1 MCQMHYFSGYYSLLE
16 LSGMNIKHLEHLLA
30 LAETGSFSR
39 AAERCFI
46 TQSALSRSIQNL
58 EEELGG
64 QLLDRI
70 GKRNELTPLGREVVA
85 RARRI
90 VLDAAELR
98 RSAELLQQGV
108 SGTIRVGL
116 GSGPGALLTTPL
128 LCHAAEHPELKV
140 SITRGP
146 TELQLLQLRARQLD
160 AMVVDAYRVAPAPD
174 LQIDSLGQQPAGFV
188 CRAGHPLLELPVVA
202 LQDLLRY
209 PVASTP
215 LSDHVARM
223 LVEQYGPAADPQSMV
238 SLQGEEVDSL
248 IATVERSQAV
258 YLGILAAAREGLTAG
273 RLVELRLRPALRAQA
288 RFAYLTL
295 QGRTEAPAMAWFR
308 RFVDEMLRSG

>member
-1 MCQMHYFSGYYSLLE
+1 
-16 LSGMNIKHLEHLLA
+16 MNIKHLEHLLA
-30 LAETGSFSR
+30 LADTGSFSR
-39 AAERCFI
+39 AATKCCI

-58 EEELGG
+58 EDELGG
-64 QLLDRI
+64 RLLDRI
-70 GKRNELTPLGREVVA
+70 GKRNELTPLGREVVV

-90 VLDAAELR
+90 VFEAGELH
-98 RSAELLQQGV
+98 RSAELLQQGGG
-108 SGTIRVGL
+108 GTIRIGL

-128 LCHAAEHPELKV
+128 LCHAAEHHPDLRV

-146 TELQLLQLRARQLD
+146 TELQLLQLRARRLD
-160 AMVVDAYRVAPAPD
+160 ALVVDAYRVAPAPD
-174 LQIDSLGQQPAGFV
+174 LQMESLGYQSAGFV
-188 CRAGHPLLELPVVA
+188 CRAGHPLARRSSIGLE
-202 LQDLLRY
+202 DLLRY

-215 LSDHVARM
+215 LSDQVARM
-223 LVEQYGPAADPQSMV
+223 LVEQYGAAADPQLMV

-258 YLGILAAAREGLTAG
+258 YLGILAAAREGIEAG
-273 RLVELRLRPALRAQA
+273 RLVELPLQPPLRSQA

-308 RFVDEMLRSG
+308 QFVARVLAA

>member
-1 MCQMHYFSGYYSLLE
+1 
-16 LSGMNIKHLEHLLA
+16 MNIKHLEHLLA

-39 AAERCFI
+39 AAEQCFI

-58 EEELGG
+58 EGELGG
-64 QLLDRI
+64 RLLDRI

-90 VLDAAELR
+90 ALEAAELR
-98 RSAELLQQGV
+98 RSAELLQQG
-108 SGTIRVGL
+108 SGGTIRVGL

-128 LCHAAEHPELKV
+128 LCHAAEHHPDLRV
-140 SITRGP
+140 AITRGP

-160 AMVVDAYRVAPAPD
+160 ALVVDAYRVAPAPD
-174 LQIDSLGQQPAGFV
+174 LRIDSLGYQLAGFV
-188 CRAGHPLLELPVVA
+188 CRAGHPLALLPTLGLE
-202 LQDLLRY
+202 QLLRY

-215 LSDHVARM
+215 LSDEVARM

-238 SLQGEEVDSL
+238 SLQGEEVASL

-258 YLGILAAAREGLTAG
+258 YLGILAAARDGLEAG
-273 RLVELRLRPALRAQA
+273 RLVELRVEPPLRSRA
-288 RFAYLTL
+288 RFAYVTL
-295 QGRTEAPAMAWFR
+295 QGRTEAPAMGWFR
-308 RFVDEMLRSG
+308 RFVAGIFAT

>member
-1 MCQMHYFSGYYSLLE
+1 
-16 LSGMNIKHLEHLLA
+16 MNIKHLEHLLA

-58 EEELGG
+58 EDELGG

-70 GKRNELTPLGREVVA
+70 GKRNELTPLGREVVE

-90 VLDAAELR
+90 VFDASELR
-98 RSAELLQQGV
+98 RSAELLQHGMGGKIQ
-108 SGTIRVGL
+108 VGL

-128 LCHAAEHPELKV
+128 LIHAAEHPGLRV

-146 TELQLLQLRARQLD
+146 TELQLLQLRSRQLD
-160 AMVVDAYRVAPAPD
+160 ALVVDVYRVVPAPD
-174 LQIDSLGQQPAGFV
+174 LQIDSLGYQPAGFL
-188 CRAGHPLLELPVVA
+188 CRAGHPLLDLPQVS
-202 LQDLLRY
+202 LDDLLQY

-215 LSDHVARM
+215 LSDQVARM
-223 LVEQYGPAADPQSMV
+223 LVEQYGPLADPQRMV
-238 SLQGEEVDSL
+238 SLQAEEVDSL
-248 IATVERSQAV
+248 IAAVEHSQAV
-258 YLGILAAAREGLTAG
+258 YLGILAPARAQLDDG
-273 RLVELRLRPALRAQA
+273 RLQQLRLQPPMKGQA
-288 RFAYLTL
+288 HFAYVTL

-308 RFVDEMLRSG
+308 RFVATMLGA

>member
-1 MCQMHYFSGYYSLLE
+1 
-16 LSGMNIKHLEHLLA
+16 MNIKHLEHLLA
-30 LAETGSFSR
+30 LADSGSFSR

-70 GKRNELTPLGREVVA
+70 GKRNELTPLGCEVVA

-90 VLDAAELR
+90 VLEASELR
-98 RSAELLQQGV
+98 HSAELLQGGGGKI
-108 SGTIRVGL
+108 SIGL

-128 LCHAAEHPELKV
+128 LCHAAKHHPDLRV

-160 AMVVDAYRVAPAPD
+160 ALVVDAYRVAPAPD
-174 LQIDSLGQQPAGFV
+174 LQIESLGYQSAGFV
-188 CRAGHPLLELPVVA
+188 CRADHPLASLSCLA

-215 LSDHVARM
+215 LSDQVARM
-223 LVEQYGPAADPQSMV
+223 LVNEYGPAADPQLMV
-238 SLQGEEVDSL
+238 ALQGEEVDSL

-258 YLGILAAAREGLTAG
+258 YLGILVAAREGLEAG
-273 RLVELRLRPALRAQA
+273 RLVELKLQPALRAQA
-288 RFAYLTL
+288 QFAYITL
-295 QGRTEAPAMAWFR
+295 QGRTEAPALAWFR
-308 RFVDEMLRSG
+308 RFVGEKLHA

>member
-1 MCQMHYFSGYYSLLE
+1 
-16 LSGMNIKHLEHLLA
+16 MNIRHLEHLLA
-30 LAETGSFSR
+30 LADTGSFSR
-39 AAERCFI
+39 AADRCFI

-58 EEELGG
+58 EQDLGG

-70 GKRNELTPLGREVVA
+70 GKRNELTPLGQEVVA

-90 VLDAAELR
+90 VLDAGELR
-98 RSAELLQQGV
+98 RSAELLQQGGG
-108 SGTIRVGL
+108 GTIRIGL

-128 LCHAAEHPELKV
+128 LCHAAEHHPALRV

-160 AMVVDAYRVAPAPD
+160 ALVVDAYRVVPAPD
-174 LQIDSLGQQPAGFV
+174 LQVESLDCQPAGFV
-188 CRAGHPLLELPVVA
+188 CRTGHPLLALPAVA
-202 LQDLLRY
+202 LEDLLRY

-215 LSDHVARM
+215 LSDQVARM
-223 LVEQYGPAADPQSMV
+223 LVEQYGPAADPQQMIA
-238 SLQGEEVDSL
+238 LQGEEVGSL

-273 RLVELRLRPALRAQA
+273 RLVELKLQSPLRAQA
-288 RFAYLTL
+288 RFAYITL
-295 QGRTEAPAMAWFR
+295 QGRTEAPAMSWFR
-308 RFVDEMLRSG
+308 RFVQETLRRG